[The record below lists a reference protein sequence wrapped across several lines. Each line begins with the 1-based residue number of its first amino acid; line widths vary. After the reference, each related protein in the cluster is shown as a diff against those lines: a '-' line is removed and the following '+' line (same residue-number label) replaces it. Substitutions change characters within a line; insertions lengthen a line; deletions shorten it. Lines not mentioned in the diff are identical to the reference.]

1 MVSYI
6 PQLSVSADLSSVL
19 RLVCAPLEDV
29 WAEGRG
35 DTEVVRN
42 GEAVLAKGD
51 DGVARPAAVGE
62 EVAGLLDGGEA
73 AILSDL
79 VDNVDEAKVPGRC
92 FSANPAVNHMI
103 IIKIIIEILIPRVA
117 CFKKIVDIHEVK

>member
-19 RLVCAPLEDV
+19 RLVRAPLEDV

-35 DTEVVRN
+35 DTEVVRD

-79 VDNVDEAKVPGRC
+79 VDNVDEAKVPGK
-92 FSANPAVNHMI
+92 SI
-103 IIKIIIEILIPRVA
+103 Q
-117 CFKKIVDIHEVK
+117 

>member
-1 MVSYI
+1 M
-6 PQLSVSADLSSVL
+6 
-19 RLVCAPLEDV
+19 CAPLEDV

-35 DTEVVRN
+35 DTEVVRD

-79 VDNVDEAKVPGRC
+79 VDNSFACVCVFEAL
-92 FSANPAVNHMI
+92 F
-103 IIKIIIEILIPRVA
+103 
-117 CFKKIVDIHEVK
+117 IHRQR